1 MSLRTIALRRPDA
14 NEAVVV
20 NKERTMDRVL
30 GLQALTEFSDPDP
43 VGGCSTT
50 SGQCSSSSGAG
61 GDSGCSIGCSGSNE
75 LDW

>member
-1 MSLRTIALRRPDA
+1 
-14 NEAVVV
+14 
-20 NKERTMDRVL
+20 MDRVL

-43 VGGCSTT
+43 AGGCSTT

-61 GDSGCSIGCSGSNE
+61 GDSGCSIGCSNNDE